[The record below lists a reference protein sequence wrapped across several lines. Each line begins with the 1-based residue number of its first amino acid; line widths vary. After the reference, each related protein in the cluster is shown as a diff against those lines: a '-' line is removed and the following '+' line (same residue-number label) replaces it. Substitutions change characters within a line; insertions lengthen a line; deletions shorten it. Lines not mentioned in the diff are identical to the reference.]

1 MQQQK
6 ISRKTADELAH
17 QIFHEH
23 GLDIDSLLTSVGL
36 KENEAALTKKAPRD
50 LTGQVGIW
58 QLEAADNRFIRSR
71 DFAKSWPYWAQMPSF
86 NLQKESKRVVF
97 IGESAARGMFYDPS
111 YTPAQVLERMLNES
125 SEEGK
130 VEVLDFARTNAT
142 IWTLAEVIEA
152 TAQLDPDAVVIFA
165 GNNWIN
171 STFYQLGKN
180 DTDSLAE
187 NYRRSG
193 IAALKDAIESKLR
206 KDIEHLCQLT
216 ERVYNPKSTPVY
228 WVIPEFNLVD
238 WKEPAADA
246 IWLRSTAENT
256 KWLALQQQ
264 ALTAISQHDYINCRQ
279 LLWDMLALDTGLCAW
294 THYQLADVY
303 KALGDTTAQRQA
315 LESARDAVIFDNT
328 RRLVPRATSQ
338 IRGHL
343 IKSIKEAGQSYI
355 DLKEVLQEASDS
367 GLPDRSFF
375 LDYCH
380 LNSRGIQLLMAKISD
395 AVNLNCFKRAATAHS
410 LLDER
415 TLPSQKD
422 EADACLLAAI
432 HNAHWG
438 QPSEIINY
446 FSELATKGSPPI
458 INTMSRLVEIQNDR
472 TPLWMNQSIT
482 ELLEEVSPQVQRY
495 LISME
500 YKCFDRE
507 LFNAFAR
514 SATQHDIDL
523 ASTLSKTQIR
533 QHALLD
539 GQNFN
544 LLDPYFN
551 ALSFA
556 NLQMVADDI
565 ESAQDYYNSYQQRS
579 DFCLIVE
586 RPKKLKAQI
595 CLRLGMYQ
603 KAPQTFTVLFN
614 GMNIAEFP
622 LNSDWLR
629 HEFDLPEELVKEG
642 INELTIL
649 WPVEWADDDP
659 HKDNI
664 VRIEKRQ
671 APEVYPLF
679 GSIYDF
685 KVRG

>member
-1 MQQQK
+1 MEQQK

-23 GLDIDSLLTSVGL
+23 DLDINSLLTSVGL
-36 KENEAALTKKAPRD
+36 KEEEVPFTKKAPRD
-50 LTGQVGIW
+50 FTGQVGIW
-58 QLEAADNRFIRSR
+58 QLEAHDNRFIRSR
-71 DFAKSWPYWAQMPSF
+71 DFAKSWPYWAQIPAF
-86 NLQKESKRVVF
+86 NLQKECKRIVF

-125 SEEGK
+125 SDEGR

-142 IWTLAEVIEA
+142 IWTLGEVVQA
-152 TAQLDPDAVVIFA
+152 SAQLEPDVVVIFA
-165 GNNWIN
+165 GNNWIDSN
-171 STFYQLGKN
+171 TYHSGKKHTN
-180 DTDSLAE
+180 SLAE
-187 NYRRSG
+187 SYERSG
-193 IAALKDAIESKLR
+193 IAAFKDAIESTLT
-206 KDIEHLCQLT
+206 KDIERLCQLT
-216 ERVYNPKSTPVY
+216 ERVYNQKGTPVY

-238 WKEPAADA
+238 WKEPTADA
-246 IWLRSTAENT
+246 AWLRSAVDNT
-256 KWLALQQQ
+256 QWLALQQQ
-264 ALTAISQHDYINCRQ
+264 VLTALSQYEYANCLK
-279 LLWDMLALDTGLCAW
+279 LLLEMLELDTGLCAW

-303 KALGDTTAQRQA
+303 KALGDTTAQRRA

-328 RRLVPRATSQ
+328 RRLVPRVTSQ
-338 IRGHL
+338 IREHL
-343 IKSIKEAGQSYI
+343 IKSIKEAGHSYI
-355 DLKEVLQEASDS
+355 DLKEVLQEASES

-380 LNSRGIQLLMAKISD
+380 LNSRGIQLLMAKVSD
-395 AVNLNCFKRAATAHS
+395 AVQLNCFKRAAKANS

-446 FSELATKGSPPI
+446 FSELAIKGSPQI
-458 INTMSRLVEIQNDR
+458 INTMSRLIEIQNDR

-482 ELLEEVSPQVQRY
+482 QLLDEVSPQVQRY

-500 YKCFDRE
+500 YKCFDRV

-514 SATQHDIDL
+514 SAKQHDIDL
-523 ASTLSKTQIR
+523 ASALGRTQIR
-533 QHALLD
+533 QHALQD
-539 GQNFN
+539 GQIFN

-551 ALSFA
+551 SLSFA
-556 NLQMVADDI
+556 NLQMVADDV
-565 ESAQDYYNSYQQRS
+565 ETSQDYFNSYQRRS
-579 DFCLIVE
+579 DFCFVAE
-586 RPKKLKAQI
+586 RAKKLKAEV
-595 CLRLGMYQ
+595 CLRLGVYQ
-603 KAPQTFTVLFN
+603 KSPQPVTFLFN
-614 GMNIAEFP
+614 GTAITEFA
-622 LNSDWLR
+622 LNSNWLR
-629 HEFDLPEELVKEG
+629 HEFYLPEELVKEG

-649 WPVEWADDDP
+649 WPISLADDA
-659 HKDNI
+659 HKDNV

-671 APEVYPLF
+671 APEIFPLF